1 MPIDRDCHQWY
12 DEAVRCYL
20 EKHQGCPWCGESHCV
35 SRSMRRGQQ
44 TYCCQK
50 CDFQASFD
58 HSTGAY
64 AHIVGED
71 PAVEAAVNPA

>member
-1 MPIDRDCHQWY
+1 
-12 DEAVRCYL
+12 
-20 EKHQGCPWCGESHCV
+20 
-35 SRSMRRGQQ
+35 MRRIPLRFARHGRGQQ
-44 TYCCQK
+44 TFCCQK

-58 HSTGAY
+58 HSTGEY